1 MSADFG
7 DVPDGPADPWDPS
20 DAFLNAY
27 IGSTRQAAEQSLK
40 SLDASINWALTSTLG
55 VLAFVINAFVIKGSA
70 EPDDRGF
77 LMAILGT
84 SLAML
89 VHFAI
94 RASKNYLNIVRF
106 AKLERETLK
115 CTLRFKGATSDHLRK
130 IVFKYH
136 VNWAS
141 PLGIGTI
148 TRKVLF
154 EFGFMYMLAFVSFMF
169 WFVAQGSSPD
179 KHWVWIVVALVT
191 TIAVLVEVL
200 IFSHSPYI
208 KHIELDGDVQ
218 AKA

>member
-1 MSADFG
+1 MSTELGPIA
-7 DVPDGPADPWDPS
+7 VRPADSWNPT

-27 IGSTRQAAEQSLK
+27 VGSTRQAAEQSLK

-106 AKLERETLK
+106 AKLEREALK
-115 CTLRFKGATSDHLRK
+115 CSLKLEGSTADQLRTTVL
-130 IVFKYH
+130 KYH
-136 VNWAS
+136 IDWAS
-141 PLGIGTI
+141 PLGIGSI

-154 EFGFMYMLAFVSFMF
+154 EFGFMYMLAFVGFMF
-169 WFVAQGSSPD
+169 WFVAQGSNPE
-179 KHWVWIVVALVT
+179 KQWIWIVVALAT
-191 TIAVLVEVL
+191 TIAVLIEIL

-208 KHIELDGDVQ
+208 KHIELDHDVQ
-218 AKA
+218 TKA